1 MNRGAASAVPHNNGD
16 AMKVEII
23 NRVGVRGKTALPGDV
38 LDVSSDEA
46 RSLIAW
52 GDAIAYAEPGA
63 APEPWPASEPAP
75 EPEEPKR
82 RRGRPRKRKAK
93 DAGDAED

>member
-1 MNRGAASAVPHNNGD
+1 
-16 AMKVEII
+16 MKVKIT

-38 LDVSSDEA
+38 MDLSHDEA

-63 APEPWPASEPAP
+63 APEPAPEP
-75 EPEEPKR
+75 EPEEPER